1 MMSETTNRVHKEMR
15 LVLNERGRD
24 ETVLSTDL
32 WKRPVSLLIFL
43 RL

>member
-1 MMSETTNRVHKEMR
+1 MMNDTTARIHKDMR

-32 WKRPVSLLIFL
+32 WKRSVCENELK
-43 RL
+43 